1 MYMYTDVKAATR
13 MSASVI
19 WLKPLKMELEWAYE
33 RAKNTHLPTRCM
45 VVVKALDN
53 SITSPI
59 EIPVGPPTYQAA
71 PELRYGTTYS
81 WKVVTF
87 YGQNT
92 QRETEEKEFT
102 TPSEDEGL

>member
-1 MYMYTDVKAATR
+1 MYTDVKAATS

-19 WLKPLKMELEWAYE
+19 WLNPLKMELEWAYE
-33 RAKNTHLPTRCM
+33 RAKNTRLPTHCK
-45 VVVKALDN
+45 VVVKALNN
-53 SITSPI
+53 SIASPI
-59 EIPVGPPTYQAA
+59 EIPASPPTYQAT
-71 PELRYGTTYS
+71 PQLRYDTTYS

-92 QRETEEKEFT
+92 PLESEEMEFT